1 MHIKRFID
9 RVSNIESRQGKD
21 VVIPLS
27 DARGLR
33 DELAKLLG
41 KEELKIKLDG
51 IGVLNTTKLQFE
63 NEPTNK
69 NIVYQRKRLWKNILE
84 LKNNEYFK
92 KFILF

>member
-33 DELAKLLG
+33 DELAKLLIDHYEVTEG
-41 KEELKIKLDG
+41 KK
-51 IGVLNTTKLQFE
+51 NTSEIIQ
-63 NEPTNK
+63 
-69 NIVYQRKRLWKNILE
+69 LE
-84 LKNNEYFK
+84 LVGG
-92 KFILF
+92 KF

>member
-33 DELAKLLG
+33 DELAKLLIDHYAVTEG
-41 KEELKIKLDG
+41 KKDTSEVIQVELVG
-51 IGVLNTTKLQFE
+51 G
-63 NEPTNK
+63 
-69 NIVYQRKRLWKNILE
+69 
-84 LKNNEYFK
+84 
-92 KFILF
+92 KF

>member
-33 DELAKLLG
+33 DELAKLLIDHYEVTEG
-41 KEELKIKLDG
+41 KKDTSEVIQVEL
-51 IGVLNTTKLQFE
+51 V
-63 NEPTNK
+63 
-69 NIVYQRKRLWKNILE
+69 
-84 LKNNEYFK
+84 
-92 KFILF
+92 